1 MWAIR
6 LADDPS
12 VIGALEFGIP
22 TPGVGSVHYALGRS
36 HWGVGLMREAV
47 DAVCLWA
54 TNALPSIRE
63 ITTSVA
69 AANVRSARVLEKC
82 GFRRV
87 GSAFGIWEKDAERI
101 EVRMYR
107 REA

>member
-1 MWAIR
+1 M
-6 LADDPS
+6 
-12 VIGALEFGIP
+12 
-22 TPGVGSVHYALGRS
+22 T
-36 HWGVGLMREAV
+36 EAV
-47 DAVCLWA
+47 DAVGLWA

-87 GSAFGIWEKDAERI
+87 GSAFEIWAKDAAPI
-101 EVRMYR
+101 ELHMYR